1 MKNSFLITFR
11 SFVVSVGATA
21 ASAFVGVY
29 GVLIGASA
37 VEMGWLQSISNA
49 VSNGG
54 QLLWGRL
61 SDKVGY
67 RRPFLMIGGGIL
79 ALMWFLMVHTRTPIE
94 LILVYGTIS
103 LFTALITVNWFSLI
117 ADETE
122 ISGRAKFLSR
132 VNSFSSLG
140 TILSLLV
147 MTFFLGGEVTSS
159 IAIPFY
165 TAAASYLISIVAIYG
180 IREKRRIA
188 KQGGSLVKTLRT
200 LKNTNYFYK
209 YFIAT
214 NTQGFF
220 WSLAWPMFPITIV
233 SVMHFTLDEVAILT
247 IFASSSALGIQLL
260 LGKFTDRSNRPPMI
274 FVNKVMLSFIPIFYA
289 FFGNLDEFLVLELYS
304 GVLSAIQNVVM
315 NSYLLDI
322 IPDNSRAEFISIIN
336 GFNGLIYLF
345 GALAGGYLLSYL
357 MSLYPLKIA
366 LMYSYIIVF
375 VGRFSSSLLFLRLKE
390 PKERKSVLLPLYQIL
405 IRNKPAGSP
414 SGGTIKERP

>member
-1 MKNSFLITFR
+1 MKNSILITIR

-21 ASAFVGVY
+21 ATAFVGVY

-54 QLLWGRL
+54 QILWGRL
-61 SDKVGY
+61 SDRVGY
-67 RRPFLMIGGGIL
+67 RRPFLLIGGGVL
-79 ALMWFLMVHTRTPIE
+79 AIMWFLMAHTRTPVE
-94 LILVYGTIS
+94 LIIVYGVIS
-103 LFTALITVNWFSLI
+103 MFSALITVNWFSLI

-122 ISGRAKFLSR
+122 VSGRAKFLSR

-140 TILSLLV
+140 TIMSLIV
-147 MTFFLGGEVTSS
+147 MTFFLGGEVSAS

-165 TAAASYLISIVAIYG
+165 TAAASYLISMVAVYA
-180 IREKRRIA
+180 IREKRRVA
-188 KQGGSLVKTLRT
+188 KQGGSLIKTLKT
-200 LKNTNYFYK
+200 LKENNYFFK

-233 SVMHFTLDEVAILT
+233 SVMHFSLDEVAILT
-247 IFASSSALGIQLL
+247 IFSSSSALGIQLL
-260 LGKFTDRSNRPPMI
+260 LGRFTDRTNRPPLI
-274 FVNKVMLSFIPIFYA
+274 FFNKVLLSLIPVFYA

-345 GALAGGYLLSYL
+345 GALSGGYLLSYFT
-357 MSLYPLKIA
+357 SLFPLRTA
-366 LMYSYIIVF
+366 LIYSYIVVF
-375 VGRFSSSLLFLRLKE
+375 CGRFGSSLLFLRLRE

-414 SGGTIKERP
+414 SGGTIRERP